1 MGTFD
6 ILRYI
11 NFVLAVALLYP
22 SVRLAWI
29 ALAAVMKKDA
39 IYRNVSTGMVFTFL
53 GFAVFSLWNIVLLG
67 LIIFV
72 ENTEHDTI
80 SFLANTRTLL
90 QNVLLLSAATIFWE
104 IANEK

>member
-53 GFAVFSLWNIVLLG
+53 GFAVFSLWNIMLLG
-67 LIIFV
+67 LILFA
-72 ENTEHDTI
+72 EPAEHSSI
-80 SFLANTRTLL
+80 ALLANTRTLL
-90 QNVLLLSAATIFWE
+90 QNILLLSAATVFWKV
-104 IANEK
+104 ANEK